1 MGSSSDPPPPPDIK
15 EESQKSVEADLG
27 TLALRRAA
35 ELGASKGLGYYAG
48 GKYYKDKA
56 GLDAELAASKKAL
69 AEARAAAGERTG
81 PGGKVIARDPD
92 MQAKATELEAK
103 VKELENPQDFSGL
116 ADSEFAKNALGI
128 LLDSNDSIAR
138 RQLALRKELGVENV
152 KQSVEELKAADPE
165 SWALRQRLL
174 GEVDDDRTSPE
185 LQKLLDD
192 AKSEYELG
200 SRLDD
205 STAREVEQAV
215 RSAQAARG
223 NVLGSAAA
231 TQEAMARGEMGY
243 QRKQQRAQ
251 NLAALDN
258 VVAGRKQQRL
268 SDISAV
274 LNNAVVGQ
282 FGALGGAQNGAV
294 GFNPVQSKAGTNIA
308 GNAVQMGL
316 GFAQNNYSGQI
327 ETWKADQGN
336 PWTNILS
343 GAAGMALGSFTGG
356 IGTGLAAKALGK

>member
-1 MGSSSDPPPPPDIK
+1 MSSKQQHQQMIVKIIASHNVS
-15 EESQKSVEADLG
+15 SQ
-27 TLALRRAA
+27 
-35 ELGASKGLGYYAG
+35 
-48 GKYYKDKA
+48 
-56 GLDAELAASKKAL
+56 
-69 AEARAAAGERTG
+69 
-81 PGGKVIARDPD
+81 
-92 MQAKATELEAK
+92 
-103 VKELENPQDFSGL
+103 
-116 ADSEFAKNALGI
+116 
-128 LLDSNDSIAR
+128 
-138 RQLALRKELGVENV
+138 
-152 KQSVEELKAADPE
+152 
-165 SWALRQRLL
+165 
-174 GEVDDDRTSPE
+174 PE

-192 AKSEYELG
+192 AKSDYALG
-200 SRLDD
+200 SKLDD

-258 VVAGRKQQRL
+258 AVAGRKQQRL

-282 FGALGGAQNGAV
+282 FGALSGAQNGAV
-294 GFNPVQSKAGTNIA
+294 GFNAVQNKGGTNISA
-308 GNAVQMGL
+308 NAVQMGL
-316 GFAQNNYSGQI
+316 GFAQNNYQGQL
-327 ETWKADQGN
+327 EAWKADQGN

>member
-15 EESQKSVEADLG
+15 EESQRSVDADLS
-27 TLALRRAA
+27 TLALRRAV
-35 ELGASKGLGYYAG
+35 ELGAAKGLGYYAG
-48 GKYYKDKA
+48 GKYYKDRA
-56 GLDAELAASKKAL
+56 GLDADLAAARSAL
-69 AEARAAAGERTG
+69 AKS
-81 PGGKVIARDPD
+81 GGRDP
-92 MQAKATELEAK
+92 ALAAK

-116 ADSEFAKNALGI
+116 ADTEFARNALGI

-152 KQSVEELKAADPE
+152 RQSVEELKAADPE

-174 GEVDDDRTSPE
+174 GEVGGERVSPE
-185 LQKLLDD
+185 LQRLLDD
-192 AKSEYELG
+192 ASAEYELG
-200 SRLDD
+200 SKLDD

-223 NVLGSAAA
+223 NVLGTAAA

-258 VVAGRKQQRL
+258 AVSGRKQQRL

-294 GFNPVQSKAGTNIA
+294 GFNPVQPKVGTNIS

-327 ETWKADQGN
+327 EAWKADQGN

-356 IGTGLAAKALGK
+356 IGTGLASKALGKG

>member
-1 MGSSSDPPPPPDIK
+1 
-15 EESQKSVEADLG
+15 
-27 TLALRRAA
+27 
-35 ELGASKGLGYYAG
+35 
-48 GKYYKDKA
+48 
-56 GLDAELAASKKAL
+56 
-69 AEARAAAGERTG
+69 
-81 PGGKVIARDPD
+81 
-92 MQAKATELEAK
+92 
-103 VKELENPQDFSGL
+103 
-116 ADSEFAKNALGI
+116 
-128 LLDSNDSIAR
+128 
-138 RQLALRKELGVENV
+138 V
-152 KQSVEELKAADPE
+152 KQTVEELKAADPE

-174 GEVDDDRTSPE
+174 GEVGDDRTSPE

-192 AKSEYELG
+192 AKGEYELG

-231 TQEAMARGEMGY
+231 TQEAMARGEMGN

-258 VVAGRKQQRL
+258 AVAGRKQQRL

-282 FGALGGAQNGAV
+282 FGALSGAQNGAV
-294 GFNPVQSKAGTNIA
+294 GFNAVQGKAGTNIA

-316 GFAQNNYSGQI
+316 GFAQNNYQGQI

-356 IGTGLAAKALGK
+356 IGTGLASKALGK

>member
-35 ELGASKGLGYYAG
+35 ELGAAKGLGYYAG
-48 GKYYKDKA
+48 GKYYKDKS
-56 GLDAELAASKKAL
+56 GVDADLAAARSAYLSGGSKDKTL
-69 AEARAAAGERTG
+69 AD
-81 PGGKVIARDPD
+81 KI
-92 MQAKATELEAK
+92 
-103 VKELENPQDFSGL
+103 KELENPQDFSGL

-294 GFNPVQSKAGTNIA
+294 GFTPVQGKGGTNIA

>member
-1 MGSSSDPPPPPDIK
+1 MGSSSDPPPPPDVK
-15 EESQKSVEADLG
+15 EESQNAVEADLG
-27 TLALRRAA
+27 TLALRRAV
-35 ELGASKGLGYYAG
+35 ELGAARGLGFYAD
-48 GKYYKDKA
+48 GKYYKDRA
-56 GLDAELAASKKAL
+56 GVNADLAAARAELAKS
-69 AEARAAAGERTG
+69 
-81 PGGKVIARDPD
+81 GGKNEKLAAR
-92 MQAKATELEAK
+92 
-103 VKELENPQDFSGL
+103 VRELENPQDFSGL
-116 ADSEFAKNALGI
+116 SDSEYAKSALGI

-138 RQLALRKELGVENV
+138 RQLALRRELGVENV
-152 KQSVEELKAADPE
+152 RQSVEELKAADPE

-174 GEVDDDRTSPE
+174 GEVDDERVGPE
-185 LQKLLDD
+185 LQRLLDD
-192 AKSEYELG
+192 AKSEYALG

-223 NVLGSAAA
+223 NVLGGAAA

-258 VVAGRKQQRL
+258 VVSGRKQQRL

-294 GFNPVQSKAGTNIA
+294 GFNAVQNKGGTNISA
-308 GNAVQMGL
+308 NAVQMGL
-316 GFAQNNYSGQI
+316 GFAQNNYQGQL
-327 ETWKADQGN
+327 EAWKADQGN